1 MPSPNIYVIA
11 CGDEGVQINVGTRL
25 GVVGAGTALPHMA
38 KVITAMKAVFGSD
51 LVMTASSQNDWTKI
65 KYRLDDFEQA
75 DATMQQQVAAL
86 ADQVGLR
93 YAGFLP
99 FADPQQLEFGVKG
112 HMVRPQGIH
121 IGTKIVL
128 TLGGGEQKYHLGHF
142 IISADWVH
150 KAKDEVVKEVLS
162 TQIEFY
168 RSLIGNPKA
177 PIELELAGELGEAVA
192 KKNQVVVERLG
203 IDKL

>member
-1 MPSPNIYVIA
+1 MSNHKIYVIA

-25 GVVGAGTALPHMA
+25 GLVGAGISLEHSVE
-38 KVITAMKAVFGSD
+38 VITAMKAVFGQD
-51 LVMTASSQNDWTKI
+51 LVMVSSSQNDWTKL

-86 ADQVGLR
+86 ADQVKLR

-99 FADPQQLEFGVKG
+99 FADPQQLEFEVKG

-142 IISADWVH
+142 VVSADWVH
-150 KAKDEVVKEVLS
+150 KAKDEVIKEVLT

-177 PIELELAGELGEAVA
+177 PIEYELAGELGEEVA
-192 KKNQVVVERLG
+192 KKNQAVIEKLG
-203 IDKL
+203 INKL